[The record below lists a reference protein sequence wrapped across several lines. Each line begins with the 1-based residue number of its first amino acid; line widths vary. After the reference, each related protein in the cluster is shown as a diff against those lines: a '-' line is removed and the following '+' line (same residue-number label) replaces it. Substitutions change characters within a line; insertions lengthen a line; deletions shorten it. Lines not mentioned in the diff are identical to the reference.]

1 MWLVESVDAELRIKG
16 SSYRTIFARELGPL
30 TLVLFRGQLVVG
42 IKIETFW
49 ISVIYSDPTGPT
61 QKKPFSPLGIVFF
74 FFLHY
79 CRQYI

>member
-1 MWLVESVDAELRIKG
+1 MNLVSNH
-16 SSYRTIFARELGPL
+16 YF
-30 TLVLFRGQLVVG
+30 LVVG

-74 FFLHY
+74 FFFFYTIVGSTFKLLTSSSWG
-79 CRQYI
+79 R